1 MDLGKMKKETKWFNE
16 KWWVSP
22 LNYVEKITESFNLPK
37 RVKIRD
43 STIREGEE
51 TPGVYYS
58 LDQKI
63 KIVEKLEDIGIEH
76 IDCGYIG

>member
-1 MDLGKMKKETKWFNE
+1 MKEKTKWFNE

-22 LNYVEKITESFNLPK
+22 YNYDQKLRESLNLPDK
-37 RVKIRD
+37 VYVRD

-51 TPGVYYS
+51 TPGVYYT

-63 KIVEKLEDIGIEH
+63 KIVEKLEDIGVEH
-76 IDCGYIG
+76 IIVVISVK